1 MKKSEGFIC
10 IEQDFQTSIEAIWSA
25 LTDIDEMKKW
35 FFDNIPDFQPK
46 VGFST
51 QFAVSSESRTFTHRW
66 DVTEVIPQKS
76 ITYSWNY
83 IEYPGDS
90 FITFALTEI
99 KNGVRLN
106 LTIEVVED
114 FPDNI
119 PEFERASCIGGW
131 NYFLG
136 QQLRGYLEKK

>member
-1 MKKSEGFIC
+1 MKKSEGLILV
-10 IEQDFQTSIEAIWSA
+10 EQDFQTSIEAVWSA

-51 QFAVSSESRTFTHRW
+51 QFAVANESRTFTHRW
-66 DVTEVIPQKS
+66 TITEVIPQQS

-83 IEYPGDS
+83 VEYIGDS
-90 FITFALTEI
+90 FITFTLTEI

-114 FPDNI
+114 FPDDI

-131 NYFLG
+131 DYFIG
-136 QQLRGYLEKK
+136 QQLRGYLEG

>member
-1 MKKSEGFIC
+1 MKKSEGLILV
-10 IEQDFQTSIEAIWSA
+10 EHDFQTSIETIWSA
-25 LTDIDEMKKW
+25 LTDITEMKKW
-35 FFDNIPDFQPK
+35 YFDNIPDFQPK

-51 QFAVSSESRTFTHRW
+51 QFAVVNESRTFTHRW
-66 DVTEVIPQKS
+66 TVTEVIPQQS

-83 IEYPGDS
+83 VEYVGDS

-99 KNGVRLN
+99 ENGVRLN

-114 FPDNI
+114 FPDDI

-131 NYFLG
+131 DYFLG
-136 QQLRGYLEKK
+136 QQLKGFLEKE